1 MDETAIR
8 RALSRI
14 AHEILEKNKGIE
26 NCLLVGIRT
35 RGIYLAQRIAERIKE
50 IEGVDIP
57 YGELDITH
65 YRDDREGGG
74 DNREAMDKAVVNSNL
89 TLPPG
94 SSGIQDKKVILF
106 DDVLYTGRTIRAAMD
121 ALMDCGRPRMIQLA
135 VLADRGHRELP
146 IRPDYIGKNVPTS
159 RHEQIEVSLTEYD
172 GKDEVLLG
180 IKELD
185 ASEISQLLNRTAY
198 WDNQS
203 EKLTP
208 VLRSHFV
215 ANMFFE
221 NSTRTRFS
229 FEMAEKRLGVQV
241 LNFTAAASSVEKG
254 ESIYDTVRTL
264 ESMGIDAGVVRL
276 KPAGVLQQLAE
287 KVSIPLINAGDG
299 NNEHPTQ
306 ALLDLYTMR

>member
-1 MDETAIR
+1 MIVT
-8 RALSRI
+8 
-14 AHEILEKNKGIE
+14 KVK
-26 NCLLVGIRT
+26 
-35 RGIYLAQRIAERIKE
+35 ER
-50 IEGVDIP
+50 
-57 YGELDITH
+57 
-65 YRDDREGGG
+65 
-74 DNREAMDKAVVNSNL
+74 S
-89 TLPPG
+89 
-94 SSGIQDKKVILF
+94 
-106 DDVLYTGRTIRAAMD
+106 
-121 ALMDCGRPRMIQLA
+121 
-135 VLADRGHRELP
+135 
-146 IRPDYIGKNVPTS
+146 
-159 RHEQIEVSLTEYD
+159 
-172 GKDEVLLG
+172 LLG
-180 IKELD
+180 IKDLD
-185 ASEISQLLNRTAY
+185 QSEITQLLNRTAY

-208 VLRSHFV
+208 VLKSHFV

-229 FEMAEKRLGVQV
+229 FEMAEKRLGAQV

-306 ALLDLYTMR
+306 ALLDLYTMTKHFGDLKGLTVSIIGDIMHSRVARSNLWGLTKMGAKVQFCAPENMKAPELMEYAPYVSIEEALKADVVMMLRVQLERHASGILQSAEEYRKQFGLTEERAAKLDKGTIIMHPAPVNRNVEIDDAVVESSQSRIFPQMSNGVPVRMAVIERALL